1 MDKVTEYFKNEILR
15 KRSYLNIEMCRSVI
29 ESPDRTEHQ
38 SDGRIRY
45 WKAVEE
51 LGGKYLRVVTLEDG
65 VTLHN
70 AFLDRGYKP

>member
-15 KRSYLNIEMCRSVI
+15 KRPYLNIEMCRSVI
-29 ESPDRTEHQ
+29 GSPDRTEQQ

-45 WKAVEE
+45 WKAMEE
-51 LGGKYLRVVTLEDG
+51 FGGKYLRVVTLEDG
-65 VTLHN
+65 ETLHN